1 MSKQFCGQDSATQG
15 VGIPATVLSDG
26 LSLKKTD
33 GAMYIG
39 VAGPFLWA
47 FTSGRVG
54 AALDAG
60 VHRQRPQR
68 TTYGLQCGKK
78 QERNSDK
85 AES

>member
-33 GAMYIG
+33 EAMCIG

-47 FTSGRVG
+47 FTGGRGG

-68 TTYGLQCGKK
+68 FAQ
-78 QERNSDK
+78 RR
-85 AES
+85 